1 MKRYLPLILLTVG
14 LLIGFAGG
22 FYFKTYQQ
30 SKQRPNFMNGNSN
43 TQRFVP
49 NGGSREDGQGRV
61 NFGGATEGD
70 IISIDEKSITV
81 KLLDGSTKIIFL
93 GDTTTYSN
101 ISDSK
106 KEDLKIGIKVAVFGS
121 SNTDGS
127 LTAQR
132 IQLNPIVVSP
142 LPQP

>member
-1 MKRYLPLILLTVG
+1 MKNRYLPLILLTVG

-30 SKQRPNFMNGNSN
+30 SKQRSNFMNGNSN

-49 NGGSREDGQGRV
+49 NGSNRENGQGRV

-93 GDTTTYSN
+93 GDTTNYSN

-121 SNTDGS
+121 PNTDGS

-132 IQLNPIVVSP
+132 IQLNPMVVSP
-142 LPQP
+142 LP